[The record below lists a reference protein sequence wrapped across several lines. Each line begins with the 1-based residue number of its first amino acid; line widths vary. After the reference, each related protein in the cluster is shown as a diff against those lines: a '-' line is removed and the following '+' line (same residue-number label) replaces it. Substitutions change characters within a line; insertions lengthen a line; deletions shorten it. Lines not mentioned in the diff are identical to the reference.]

1 MKRTVSLVLSLVLI
15 VCALTAIVPDA
26 RAELRAPTITKEP
39 GGENRSELGTAL
51 FVARADNAS
60 EIAWYLV
67 APRGASYD
75 VNEVGD
81 LFPGMS
87 AAGQGTETLALYALA
102 SGINGWQVECRFK
115 DLNGEETVS
124 QRATIT
130 VDASL
135 PAAPAITQAP
145 QKAYLNF
152 GEKTTLSVY
161 AEAPAGYAVKYE
173 WFSTETNN
181 PANATLIADA
191 TTAEFVPPEKD
202 GTVYYCAGLK
212 SVGSESPVSSY
223 AFTPLIPVTYSTEPE
238 VPEHVHT
245 YSETWDKDDIYHWHV
260 CTGCG
265 EIADRATHSYDWT
278 ETVKAT
284 SRKQGERV
292 GVCSVCGYQT
302 TQIIPVQASQR
313 GAGKGL
319 LVALLVLVIA
329 MLLAGAY
336 YYVRYYRTGTK
347 PDISTLSGLLN
358 SRKTSRGRSS
368 GRASGQ
374 TRGRHSG
381 GSRGDDDDEGGSF

>member
-1 MKRTVSLVLSLVLI
+1 MKRTVSFVLSLVLI
-15 VCALTAIVPDA
+15 VCMMTAAVPNA
-26 RAELRAPTITKEP
+26 RAALKAPTITKEP

-60 EIAWYLV
+60 EITWYLV
-67 APRGASYD
+67 APRGATYD

-81 LFPGMS
+81 LFPGMA

-115 DLNGEETVS
+115 DTSGAETVS

-135 PAAPAITQAP
+135 PAAPAITKAP
-145 QKAYLNF
+145 EKAYLMY
-152 GEKTTLSVY
+152 GQKTTLAVY
-161 AEAPAGYAVKYE
+161 ADAPTGYAVKYE

-191 TTAEFVPPEKD
+191 NTAEFVPPEKE

-223 AFTPLIPVTYSTEPE
+223 AFTPLVPVTYSSEPE

-245 YSETWDKDDIYHWHV
+245 YSDTWEKDDIYHWHV

-265 EIADRATHSYDWT
+265 EIADRATHSYEWT

-313 GAGKGL
+313 SAGKGL

-329 MLLAGAY
+329 ALLAGAY

-347 PDISTLSGLLN
+347 PDISTLSGLLK
-358 SRKTSRGRSS
+358 SRQAPRRRSS
-368 GRASGQ
+368 GR
-374 TRGRHSG
+374 TPGRHSG
-381 GSRGDDDDEGGSF
+381 GGSRTDDSEGDDGENF